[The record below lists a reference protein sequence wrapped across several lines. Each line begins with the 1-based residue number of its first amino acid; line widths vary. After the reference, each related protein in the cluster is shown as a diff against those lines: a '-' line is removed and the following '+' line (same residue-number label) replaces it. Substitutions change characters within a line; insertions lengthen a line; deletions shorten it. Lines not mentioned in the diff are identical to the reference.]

1 MKMKR
6 KSAAIYRP
14 VHRVVY
20 VLGLYFVV
28 YLLFYHFH
36 FVLPTLFIFT
46 AWLHLL
52 SYYDQKKFQSIFRYF
67 RDQQDIYGRYQ
78 PYSVRS
84 TMITTLKTIVF
95 VVLSISLF
103 HISAILLGAPV
114 LESFRS
120 TLFFS
125 ILMTILTF
133 TPSIL
138 LDGSMLPVL
147 LKIFSEGRYKMTPEV
162 DMHEPV
168 IGTII
173 GAWCGA
179 FVIPLDWDRP
189 WQEWPIPCSVG
200 AVLGCSI
207 GHLILAGLTM
217 QKI

>member
-1 MKMKR
+1 MKMRR
-6 KSAAIYRP
+6 KSTAMYRP
-14 VHRVVY
+14 VHRIVY

-78 PYSVRS
+78 PYSVRL

-95 VVLSISLF
+95 VVLSIALF
-103 HISAILLGAPV
+103 HVSAVLLGAPV
-114 LESFRS
+114 LE
-120 TLFFS
+120 
-125 ILMTILTF
+125 
-133 TPSIL
+133 
-138 LDGSMLPVL
+138 
-147 LKIFSEGRYKMTPEV
+147 YKMTPEV

-200 AVLGCSI
+200 AVLGCSV

-217 QKI
+217 QKIV